1 MAEQTQSQTRFHG
14 EVKVQRNGVEI
25 RVNVFDE
32 NRDNLYLEL
41 QHAIAQFSGD
51 PKYMNQAQLEIAR
64 AEQLAAAIK
73 KGSGDGAKPFKEPAK
88 PTTSGVV
95 NKPICQVCRDVD
107 TMKLIEWQDE
117 GTGEARRAW
126 KCQAC
131 GKWAPRKK

>member
-1 MAEQTQSQTRFHG
+1 MAEQVQTRFHG

-32 NRDNLYLEL
+32 NRDNLYLEI

-64 AEQLAAAIK
+64 AEQLATAIK
-73 KGSGDGAKPFKEPAK
+73 KGSSFGKEPAK
-88 PTTSGVV
+88 TTTSGVV
-95 NKPICQVCRDVD
+95 NKPICQVCRAVD
-107 TMKLIEWQDE
+107 AMKLIEWQDE

-131 GKWAPRKK
+131 GKWAPRKKQS